1 MKQII
6 HCLFIDGVFQV
17 WWMTLVIHKQ
27 NKIVNL
33 FIFDFVFIVCKFIL
47 YMNVEILSW
56 FTFFADLILEFD
68 YQIELELC
76 LQADIMF
83 RTQQALILLYG
94 KSRHKSQFLT
104 DWVRIREIIAQIH
117 CCSVLILRTQYLL
130 TAKCIFLSNI

>member
-1 MKQII
+1 MWRS
-6 HCLFIDGVFQV
+6 CLD
-17 WWMTLVIHKQ
+17 
-27 NKIVNL
+27 
-33 FIFDFVFIVCKFIL
+33 
-47 YMNVEILSW
+47 

-117 CCSVLILRTQYLL
+117 CCSVLILKTQYLL